1 MFALRSPHHD
11 VHVDGDDYG
20 DDASPNFIS
29 SAQRR
34 FQAIR
39 EFAA

>member
-1 MFALRSPHHD
+1 MFALRSDDHD
-11 VHVDGDDYG
+11 DHVDGDDYD
-20 DDASPNFIS
+20 DDAYPTFIS

-39 EFAA
+39 VLAA